1 MKIKSEKIVNL
12 ITEIDSIIS
21 RIAQEEKRYQNQLS
35 AVCTTYERSARNLI
49 HYHILRSVD
58 LRDIQKKLGNLGL
71 SRLARSEQH
80 VMASLLNT
88 IFILGRL
95 FNSNNTNGSDEL
107 KKPGLSIKK
116 GEKLLTQHTKSL
128 LGYRSKGRRVR
139 IMVTLPSEAANDLNL
154 VLALASSGMNCARI
168 NCAHDE
174 PEMWK
179 KMIDNVQLAGN
190 KIKRKI
196 TICMDL
202 AGPKIRTGIIAK
214 GPPVT
219 RYSPNRNAFGR
230 VIDPAV
236 IPLVDSE
243 SLSSV
248 LNGVVVSS
256 EWLRK
261 LKIEEKIV
269 FKDTRDKQRELIV
282 TKRQDEHVVFT
293 QSNST
298 CYIGKGVD
306 LHASHNDESTTSVI
320 NLPSSRTWLLIKPG
334 DIVTVHASSKPGE
347 SASYDTDGKI
357 TSKAHISCTYPSVF
371 ESVKTGENIFFDDGK
386 ISGKI
391 TEVSKEYFDVV
402 IHNAKTKGT
411 KLRADKGINLPDTDL
426 KQGGLT
432 AKDYTDLAFIAEHA
446 DVVNYS
452 FVNSPEDVENLIAEL
467 DKLGVLGKLGIILKI
482 ETKKAYDNLIDMLLT
497 GMKTKHVGVMIARG
511 DLAIET
517 GWENIGRI
525 QKEILTICSAA
536 HVPVVWA
543 TQVLENLAK
552 TGIPSRAEI
561 TDTVNSLKAECVM
574 LNKGPFINQA
584 MQLLNKILRNMEDYQ
599 HKNVEFFPEMEKS
612 M

>member
-1 MKIKSEKIVNL
+1 MKIKPDKIENL
-12 ITEIDSIIS
+12 IKEIDDIID
-21 RIAQEEKRYQNQLS
+21 RITQEEAMCQNQLS
-35 AVCTTYERSARNLI
+35 AVCTTYRRSARNLI
-49 HYHILRSVD
+49 HYHTLRSVD

-80 VMASLLNT
+80 VMASLMNT
-88 IFILGRL
+88 KFVLGRL
-95 FNSNNTNGSDEL
+95 ISTVETDKL

-116 GEKLLTQHTKSL
+116 GEKLLNQHTKSL

-139 IMVTLPSEAANDLNL
+139 IMVTLPSEAANDLKL

-174 PEMWK
+174 PEVWK
-179 KMIDNVQLAGN
+179 KMIDNVQRAGK

-202 AGPKIRTGIIAK
+202 AGPKIRTGPIAQ
-214 GPPVT
+214 GPPVM
-219 RYSPNRNAFGR
+219 RYAPDRDAFGR
-230 VIDPAV
+230 VINPAV
-236 IPLVDSE
+236 IPLIDSE
-243 SLSSV
+243 SLDNE
-248 LNGVVVSS
+248 LRGVVVSG

-261 LKIEEKIV
+261 LNEGDKIV
-269 FKDTRDKQRELIV
+269 FKDTRDRQRELIV
-282 TKRQDEHVVFT
+282 SKRLDEHVVYT
-293 QSNST
+293 HCGNT
-298 CYIGKGVD
+298 CYIGKGTVM
-306 LHASHNDESTTSVI
+306 HSSHSDENAATVI
-320 NLPSSRTWLLIKPG
+320 KLPSIPSWLLLMEG
-334 DIVTVHASSKPGE
+334 DILTVHASAEPGE
-347 SASYDTDGKI
+347 SASYDANGKI
-357 TSKAHISCTYPSVF
+357 IRKAHIPCTYPSVF
-371 ESVKTGENIFFDDGK
+371 ESVKTGEYIFFDDGK
-386 ISGKI
+386 ISGKV
-391 TEVSKEYFDVV
+391 TEVTKESFDVM

-411 KLRADKGINLPDTDL
+411 KLRADKGINLPDTNL

-432 AKDYTDLAFIAEHA
+432 AKDHTDLVFIAEHA

-452 FVNSPEDVENLIAEL
+452 FVNSPADVEDLIAEL
-467 DKLGVLGKLGIILKI
+467 DRLGVLGKLGIILKI
-482 ETKKAYDNLIDMLLT
+482 ETKKGYDNLIDMLMT

-574 LNKGPFINQA
+574 LNKGRFINQA
-584 MQLLNKILRNMEDYQ
+584 MQLLDKILRNMEDYQ
-599 HKNVEFFPEMEKS
+599 HKNVEFFPEMKKS

>member
-1 MKIKSEKIVNL
+1 MKIRTDKIESL
-12 ITEIDSIIS
+12 IAEIDDIIN
-21 RIAQEEKRYQNQLS
+21 RIALDEKMYTNRLS
-35 AVCTTYERSARNLI
+35 AVCTTYRRSARNLI
-49 HYHILRSVD
+49 HYHTLRTVD

-80 VMASLLNT
+80 VLASLMNT
-88 IFILGRL
+88 KFVLGKL
-95 FNSNNTNGSDEL
+95 INTFESEEM

-116 GEKLLTQHTKSL
+116 GEKLLNRHTKSL

-139 IMVTLPSEAANDLNL
+139 IMVTLPSEAANDLKL

-174 PEMWK
+174 PETWK
-179 KMIDNVQLAGN
+179 KMIDNVQLAGS

-202 AGPKIRTGIIAK
+202 AGPKIRTGLIAK

-219 RYSPNRNAFGR
+219 RYAPDRDAFGR
-230 VIDPAV
+230 VINPAV

-243 SLSSV
+243 SLSNE

-256 EWLRK
+256 EWLRE
-261 LKIEEKIV
+261 LKKEDRIR
-269 FKDTRDKQRELIV
+269 FKDTREKQRELIV
-282 TKRQDEHVVFT
+282 RTRQNKHIVYT
-293 QSNST
+293 QSNNT
-298 CYIGKGVD
+298 CYIGKGTD
-306 LHASHNDESTTSVI
+306 LYYGHNEENTSTVF
-320 NLPSSRTWLLIKPG
+320 NLPLSRTWLLIKPG
-334 DIVTVHASSKPGE
+334 DIMTVHAAAEPGE
-347 SASYDTDGKI
+347 SASYDPDGKI
-357 TSKAHISCTYPSVF
+357 SNKAHISCTYPSVF
-371 ESVKTGENIFFDDGK
+371 ESVKTGEYIFFDDGK
-386 ISGKI
+386 IGGEI
-391 TEVSKEYFDVV
+391 TEVREGSFDVM
-402 IHNAKTKGT
+402 IHNAKSKGT

-432 AKDYTDLAFIAEHA
+432 AKDYTDLTFIAEHA

-452 FVNSPEDVENLIAEL
+452 FVNTPEDVDNLIVEL

-482 ETKKAYDNLIDMLLT
+482 ETKKAYDNIIDMLLT
-497 GMKTKHVGVMIARG
+497 GMKTRHIGVMIARG

-552 TGIPSRAEI
+552 SGIPSRAEI

-574 LNKGPFINQA
+574 LNKGPFINRA
-584 MQLLNKILRNMEDYQ
+584 MLLLDKILRNMEDYQ
-599 HKNVEFFPEMEKS
+599 HKNVAFFPEMEKS
-612 M
+612 I